1 METDSYRET
10 SNMLTSLCLLCLCV
24 LAVRADLSYGY
35 SSPYDYSNYSAY
47 SLTPAA
53 ASRTRRVF
61 GAFSSDNPFSEF
73 GILNHLMSEG
83 RNMLLTPA
91 LSCYKDTAQPNPF

>member
-73 GILNHLMSEG
+73 GWEAPS
-83 RNMLLTPA
+83 
-91 LSCYKDTAQPNPF
+91 SS

>member
-1 METDSYRET
+1 
-10 SNMLTSLCLLCLCV
+10 MLTRLYLLCGSA

-47 SLTPAA
+47 SLASPVSSG

-61 GAFSSDNPFSEF
+61 GAFTSDNPFCQFTSLV
-73 GILNHLMSEG
+73 GSSS
-83 RNMLLTPA
+83 LLIT
-91 LSCYKDTAQPNPF
+91 